1 MSETTKKLYRSTK
14 DRMLAGVSG
23 GLGEYFGFDP
33 TIIRVLFVFFTLF
46 LGGGIL
52 AYLILWLL
60 MPQEPEATGPA
71 EPEE

>member
-1 MSETTKKLYRSTK
+1 MSETTKKMYRSTK

-46 LGGGIL
+46 FGGGIL

-60 MPQEPEATGPA
+60 MPQEPETTGPA
-71 EPEE
+71 E